1 MDFDLNTF
9 LREFIGNINDFLF
22 DFIKWLSDFIPGL
35 IR

>member
-9 LREFIGNINDFLF
+9 LRESIGDINYFLYE
-22 DFIKWLSDFIPGL
+22 FIKWLSEFFPSL

>member
-9 LREFIGNINDFLF
+9 LREMIGDINYFLY
-22 DFIKWLSDFIPGL
+22 DFIKWLSEFFPGL